1 MSYKFT
7 TELDENQR
15 LKEVEASLQ
24 YGNHKSATN
33 NLCLFEEYIAKDVKF
48 GFALPIDKTAI
59 TDIPKCLVQPGGLA
73 KQFTL
78 SPDGTRVPQE
88 RLMHDLTFKHTGTNI
103 SVNNWLNLD
112 KYPKMYYGH
121 CLSQVIHFIVALRWQ
136 FPKEKIFIA
145 KFNFSAAYRQLT

>member
-1 MSYKFT
+1 MKLLSKIYCQHPNFPYLGEVLRDGMSYKFT
-7 TELDENQR
+7 TELDEDQH

-33 NLCLFEEYIAKDVKF
+33 NQRLFEEYIAKDVKF
-48 GFALPIDKTAI
+48 GFALPINTTAI

-88 RLMHDLTFKHTGTNI
+88 RLTQDLTFEHTGKNI
-103 SVNNWLNLD
+103 SVNNQLNLI
-112 KYPKMYYGH
+112 K
-121 CLSQVIHFIVALRWQ
+121 
-136 FPKEKIFIA
+136 
-145 KFNFSAAYRQLT
+145 

>member
-7 TELDENQR
+7 KELDKDQR

-33 NLCLFEEYIAKDVKF
+33 NQRLFEKYIAKDVKF

-59 TDIPKCLVQPGGLA
+59 LAIPKCLVQPGGLA

-78 SPDGTRVPQE
+78 SPDGTRVPQ
-88 RLMHDLTFKHTGTNI
+88 D
-103 SVNNWLNLD
+103 
-112 KYPKMYYGH
+112 
-121 CLSQVIHFIVALRWQ
+121 C
-136 FPKEKIFIA
+136 
-145 KFNFSAAYRQLT
+145 